1 MENPNNE
8 FLHGT
13 LELLILKTV
22 ESAPLHGY
30 AIARR
35 LEEATADALRIEEGS
50 LYPAL
55 YRLER
60 RRWLEAEWGR
70 SELGRKAKMYRI
82 TPRGREH
89 LEAQIAEW
97 AIFSAAVSAVL
108 VPS

>member
-1 MENPNNE
+1 MNNPNNE

-13 LELLILKTV
+13 LEVLVLKTV
-22 ESAPLHGY
+22 ESGPLHGY
-30 AIARR
+30 AVARR
-35 LEEATADALRIEEGS
+35 LELATGDALRIEEGS

-60 RRWLEAEWGR
+60 RRWLEAEWGT

-82 TPRGREH
+82 TPRGRKH
-89 LEAQIAEW
+89 LEAQIAQW